1 MKYMDK
7 NITVTPP
14 SSLDESLVE
23 SLVADSLQE
32 AKDSG
37 DYSQAVPTVKNIL
50 EVVTSSNSSGMVR
63 GCSDGCGAGGVH
75 P

>member
-23 SLVADSLQE
+23 SLVEDSLQE

-50 EVVTSSNSSGMVR
+50 EVVTSSNSSGMV
-63 GCSDGCGAGGVH
+63 
-75 P
+75 